1 MAVQE
6 IAGVAEIEAWE
17 QTVQKSVPIRVAS
30 SLLHFAKRKP
40 LGAVCGVIVV
50 FFIVIGDLVPE
61 TINKISRTE
70 VYLGDFGVG
79 APRIGVIKPDLG
91 APIPYLADQLANHT
105 GFIYQYGKQN
115 LRDKLEG
122 PSANHLLGTD
132 RIGRDILS
140 RILYGART
148 AVMVAFGSVII
159 SETISAMMGISAGY
173 YGGVLDKVFYRV
185 VDVFA
190 LMILSATL
198 RLGFVVLLEA
208 NLSFLGYGLPPP
220 FPSWGQMLGQE
231 GRDFMR
237 VQPGLAIFPGLAIGL
252 LVFSFNLFGDALR
265 DVLDPRL
272 RGSR

>member
-6 IAGVAEIEAWE
+6 IAGVAEIEEWE

-30 SLLHFAKRKP
+30 TPLHFAKGKP

-50 FFIVIGDLVPE
+50 FFIVIGARVPE

-91 APIPYLADQLANHT
+91 TPIPYLADQLANHT
-105 GFIYQYGKQN
+105 GFIYPYGKQN

-122 PSANHLLGTD
+122 PSLSHLLGTD

-185 VDVFA
+185 VDVFQS
-190 LMILSATL
+190 LPGL
-198 RLGFVVLLEA
+198 VVLITVFGIFGSWLWQ
-208 NLSFLGYGLPPP
+208 LIILIRVYGGGGGPPARP
-220 FPSWGQMLGQE
+220 GAPGG
-231 GRDFMR
+231 GRAHPPVEVAR
-237 VQPGLAIFPGLAIGL
+237 
-252 LVFSFNLFGDALR
+252 
-265 DVLDPRL
+265 
-272 RGSR
+272 